1 MYSKARRYGM
11 GILLALAFGAGA
23 QGFQADEDRLE
34 QFEERIAQTQERLGL
49 TDEQIDEIA
58 PILESGFEAQA
69 AVLEDM
75 GIDLENRGQRPRLGV
90 RDLRRLRSE
99 LQSIRENT
107 REQLAGVLTAEQMEE
122 FTQIQEENRAEL
134 NERIRARRQSR

>member
-1 MYSKARRYGM
+1 MYSKARRCGLAA
-11 GILLALAFGAGA
+11 LLALAFGAA
-23 QGFQADEDRLE
+23 QGLQADEDRLE

-49 TDEQIDEIA
+49 TDEQIEEIA

-75 GIDLENRGQRPRLGV
+75 GIDLDDRGRGPRVSL

-99 LQSIRENT
+99 LQAIRENT
-107 REQLAGVLTAEQMEE
+107 REQLAEVLTAEQMEE
-122 FTQIQEENRAEL
+122 FRQIQEEGRAEL